1 MTTRFAK
8 VNNGT
13 VTGIIVADQNFVDS
27 LPKEENVEWVQ
38 TDRDTRWNKHVK
50 GGTPL
55 RGNYATIGGLYLK
68 DTDVFCEAK
77 PGIDWTLD
85 EYVQWIPP
93 IPYPSFYD
101 DFAILADN
109 ELGQEGPNGLD
120 VRYVWDDALY
130 QKDKTKGWV
139 SPDI

>member
-8 VNNGT
+8 VDNGT
-13 VTGIIVADQNFVDS
+13 VTGIIVSDQNFVDS
-27 LPKEENVEWVQ
+27 LPKEDNVEWVQ
-38 TDRDTRWNKHVK
+38 TDRDTHWNKHVK

-55 RGNYATIGGLYLK
+55 RGNYATIGGLYDK
-68 DTDVFCEAK
+68 DKDVFCDAK

-85 EYVQWIPP
+85 EDAQWKPP
-93 IPYPSFYD
+93 IPYPCFHD
-101 DFAILADN
+101 DFAIDDHH
-109 ELGQEGPNGLD
+109 EGPHGLD
-120 VRYVWDDALY
+120 LSYVWDDSLY